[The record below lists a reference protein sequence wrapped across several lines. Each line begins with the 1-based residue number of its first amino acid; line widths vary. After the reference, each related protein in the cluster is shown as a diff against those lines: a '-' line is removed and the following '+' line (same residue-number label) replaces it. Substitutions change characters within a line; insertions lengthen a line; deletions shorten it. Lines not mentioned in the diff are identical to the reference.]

1 MSITI
6 ITAFFDIG
14 CGEWSVENGHPCYL
28 QRSNEK
34 NNNNFSNRF
43 KKLMGYF

>member
-6 ITAFFDIG
+6 ITVFFDIG
-14 CGEWSVENGHPCYL
+14 RGEWSVENGHSGCL

-34 NNNNFSNRF
+34 NNNNFLNCF
-43 KKLMGYF
+43 KKLIGYF